1 MKLLT
6 KLACCSTLFSMTA
19 FGATTIYTVTTGT
32 TATSNGIGD
41 STGLQFQNNS
51 VPATFTSAGPGTV
64 AFGYFSI
71 SDAAITAATSASTL
85 VDNFNNW
92 NTSGTSTFNSPGPSQ
107 QRGVFSI
114 TAAARDLTVGGGTS
128 FDLKNMYVFVGNGTS
143 YANSTEFLVLKLSH
157 TFNSSESGPTAF
169 SKSVNLSTATLL
181 FGTADNDVR
190 TTGTDSSVTA
200 GWNTAAPVPETS
212 TSLLGAIG
220 ALALLR
226 RRRN

>member
-1 MKLLT
+1 M
-6 KLACCSTLFSMTA
+6 SA

-32 TATSNGIGD
+32 TATSNGIAN
-41 STGLQFQNNS
+41 SAGLQFQNAS

-64 AFGYFSI
+64 AIGYFSI
-71 SDAAITAATSASTL
+71 TDSAITAATSASTL
-85 VDNFNNW
+85 IDSFNNW

-114 TAAARDLTVGGGTS
+114 TAAARDLTVGTGTS
-128 FDLKNMYVFVGNGTS
+128 FNLKNMYVFVGNGTS

-157 TFNSSESGPTAF
+157 TFNSAESGPTAF
-169 SKSVNLSTATLL
+169 SKTVSLATATLL
-181 FGTADNDVR
+181 FGSNDNDVR
-190 TTGTDSSVTA
+190 TTSADSSVTA
-200 GWNTAAPVPETS
+200 GWNTAAPIPETS